1 MESKHTNKN
10 QIKIGGKSPIWLAQS
25 TSGEINL
32 GNYINNTAI
41 LLIFYLADWS
51 NVCSDELP
59 LLEEMIKLSGN
70 IKLKT
75 FGISKD
81 SVASHTAFAHQVGL
95 EQIVLI
101 SDPDNNLAAT
111 YGMLTA
117 DNQYQRATVLINL
130 EGYVQWMSIEPEI
143 NHARSMDEFEY
154 ALNLVREWSGY
165 TEGIEKWRAERRK
178 AMQIPRDKPLSTPTK
193 LQVRFWGTR
202 GSIPVSG
209 IDYQRYGGNTS
220 CISVT
225 SDTGHLYIFDCGS
238 GARELGNYLISDDW
252 LEVTGSSQLAG
263 YIFLSHTHW
272 DHIQG
277 FPFFSP
283 VFKPGNRFNMLGWSS
298 CSQTLRSILAR
309 QMEQIYFPVS
319 LHSLPS
325 ELNFFSMQNGAYF
338 LDGAKVTGTLLKHPI
353 PSAAYRLELNSRSI
367 VFATDHEPLSFS
379 QPNPNELLGNDVID
393 VNLLELAHNAD
404 ILVHDA
410 QYTSAQLEHKVGWGH
425 SSPEVAVDT
434 AARAGVKTLVLY
446 HHDPSSDDDTI
457 DLLLELANHRR
468 QMIGFNELKIVAAR
482 DGMTLEL

>member
-1 MESKHTNKN
+1 MESQNINKT
-10 QIKIGGKSPIWLAQS
+10 QIKAGEKSPIWIAQS

-32 GNYINNTAI
+32 GDYLSNTAI
-41 LLIFYLADWS
+41 LLIFYRADWS
-51 NVCSDELP
+51 DVCSDELP

-81 SVASHTAFAHQVGL
+81 SVASHNAFAHQVGL

-101 SDPDNNLAAT
+101 SDPDNSLAAS
-111 YGMLTA
+111 YGLLNA
-117 DNQYQRATVLINL
+117 DNQCKRATVLIDV
-130 EGYVQWMSIEPEI
+130 EGYVQWVGIEAEI
-143 NHARSMDEFEY
+143 NKPRSMTEFEY
-154 ALNLVREWSGY
+154 ALNLVRGWSGY
-165 TEGIEKWRAERRK
+165 TDGIEKWRSERRK
-178 AMQIPRDKPLSTPTK
+178 AMQIERDTPLASPTK

-220 CISVT
+220 CVSLT
-225 SDTGHLYIFDCGS
+225 SDTGHLFIFDCGS
-238 GARELGNYLISDDW
+238 GARELGNYLISDAW
-252 LEVTGSSQLAG
+252 LEVSGKEQVDG

-283 VFKPGNRFNMLGWSS
+283 VFKPGNRFNTLGWSS
-298 CSQTLRSILAR
+298 CSQTLMSIMAR

-325 ELNFFSMQNGAYF
+325 ELNFFSMKNGTYF
-338 LDGAKVTGTLLKHPI
+338 LDGAQITGKLLKHPI
-353 PSAAYRLELNSRSI
+353 PSAAYRVELNNRSI
-367 VFATDHEPLSFS
+367 VFATDHEPLSLP
-379 QPNPNELLGNDVID
+379 QPKPNELMGDDIID

-404 ILVHDA
+404 ILIHDA
-410 QYTSAQLEHKVGWGH
+410 QFTSAQLANKIGWGH

-434 AARAGVKTLVLY
+434 AARAGVKKLVLY
-446 HHDPSSDDDTI
+446 HHDPSNDDDTI
-457 DLLLELANHRR
+457 DLLLELANQRR
-468 QMIGFNELKIVAAR
+468 QAIGFNDLKIVAAR